1 MMTVDPEKR
10 YSIPQVLRCR
20 WVTQDLDAEEAE
32 RVVSFCERPDLDRLP
47 PVQQSVVELI
57 AQLPGVTA
65 QQVQQVRG
73 ERRRREERGGEGERR
88 WQVQQV
94 REERGGEEEEGETA
108 RSERG

>member
-1 MMTVDPEKR
+1 MTVDPEKR

-20 WVTQDLDAEEAE
+20 WVTQDLAADEAE
-32 RVVSFCERPDLDRLP
+32 RVVTFCERPDLDRPP

-73 ERRRREERGGEGERR
+73 RDGPAGPAGER
-88 WQVQQV
+88 
-94 REERGGEEEEGETA
+94 EGPSS
-108 RSERG
+108 RVW